1 MEDLVNLI
9 PEIMENIRTRQRI
22 VRPMNPTNM
31 GDPID
36 QFQALRE
43 MRDREAAA
51 YSQIM
56 SIDNSSY
63 EGRKRINDDNPDFQ
77 GAMGGRGNVTAPG
90 TLDQMPG
97 TTPSPNPNTS
107 DDRKYVAP
115 PSSNNRPLI

>member
-1 MEDLVNLI
+1 MEDLVKNI
-9 PEIMENIRTRQRI
+9 SEIMENLRTRQRI
-22 VRPMNPTNM
+22 VRPMNPTNL

-56 SIDNSSY
+56 SLDNSSY

-77 GAMGGRGNVTAPG
+77 GAMGGRGKVTSPG
-90 TLDQMPG
+90 TRDQMPG
-97 TTPSPNPNTS
+97 TTPSPSPRTS

-115 PSSNNRPLI
+115 PSNNRPLI